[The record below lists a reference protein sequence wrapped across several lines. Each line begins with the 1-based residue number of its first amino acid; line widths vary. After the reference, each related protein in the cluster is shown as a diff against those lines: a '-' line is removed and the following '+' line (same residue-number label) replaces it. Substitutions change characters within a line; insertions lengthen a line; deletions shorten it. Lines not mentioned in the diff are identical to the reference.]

1 MNRPAIL
8 IITLLLILFDSSLSS
23 AEQRILVREVPSLQC
38 RAIEPAFEF
47 LLNHPAFAAALLG
60 RLYPPL
66 RDYSVTQPSPRRI
79 RIRDHRWGLDGEA
92 DLLLEQPGKRVY
104 HTEVGV
110 ALSDTWQ
117 MSAPIEIVVQYQQAR
132 AGPDPLTVGRIA
144 FFLLP
149 PSTLPSVLAQA
160 VAQLLVPVITRQVEA
175 VTEGSRRGCD
185 RIRSDPVGLYREMA
199 TWPEINQADLSAYGR
214 LFLTPG
220 R

>member
-1 MNRPAIL
+1 ML
-8 IITLLLILFDSSLSS
+8 IVVTILLLVLPAS
-23 AEQRILVREVPSLQC
+23 APSFADQRILVREVSNLQC

-47 LLNHPAFAAALLG
+47 LLNHPAFATALFG

-66 RDYSVTQPSPRRI
+66 RDYTVTQPSPRRFT
-79 RIRDHRWGLDGEA
+79 IRDHRWGLDGEA
-92 DLLLEQPGKRVY
+92 DLLVEQPGKRIY
-104 HTEVGV
+104 RTEVGV
-110 ALSDTWQ
+110 ALSDAWQ
-117 MSAPIEIVVQYQQAR
+117 MSAPMEIVVQYRQAR
-132 AGPDPLTVGRIA
+132 KGSDPLTVGQVA

-149 PSTLPSVLAQA
+149 PPTIPGVVAQA

-185 RIRSDPVGLYREMA
+185 RIRSDPVGLYREMT
-199 TWPEINQADLSAYGR
+199 TWPEISRTDLTAYGH